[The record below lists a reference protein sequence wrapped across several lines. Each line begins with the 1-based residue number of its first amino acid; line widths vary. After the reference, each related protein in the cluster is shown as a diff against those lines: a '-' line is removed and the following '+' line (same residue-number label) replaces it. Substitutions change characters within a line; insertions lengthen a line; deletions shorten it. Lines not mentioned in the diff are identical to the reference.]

1 MSEQECIKII
11 SMEKEAVTG
20 IAVRIIIE
28 MVTIADIIAKDIMA
42 VDIEKNTVADIIVGI
57 GVNHFK
63 ETCLTSNAH
72 EFF

>member
-1 MSEQECIKII
+1 
-11 SMEKEAVTG
+11 MEKEAVTG

-57 GVNHFK
+57 GVNHF
-63 ETCLTSNAH
+63 
-72 EFF
+72 